1 MAHGDHLLER
11 LADAGWVIDQE
22 ELDALDTDL
31 RINNSEAISA
41 LMNPFRI
48 RLMTSLS
55 REPESVKELSARF
68 DVPATRLYHHLG
80 LMEEHGAVRVVGTR
94 RSGARTERCY
104 AAVRGGIA
112 PDPDLL
118 ENHPDEMADSAVK
131 MVSLAGE
138 AFGAAMRSGR
148 ITMTDPENSEG
159 TLIWTAPRITKQQ
172 HSEIGRD
179 LKELATRISDLSAQN
194 RADAVPDCEAT
205 IILLLATP
213 DVTVPN

>member
-1 MAHGDHLLER
+1 MTQGDHLLEQ
-11 LADAGWVIDQE
+11 LQDEGWTVDQE
-22 ELDALDTDL
+22 ALATLDTDL
-31 RINNSEAISA
+31 NIDNAKAISA

-48 RLMTSLS
+48 RLMSSLS
-55 REPESVKELSARF
+55 REPESVKELSVRF
-68 DVPATRLYHHLG
+68 EVPATRLYHHLG
-80 LMEEHGAVRVVGTR
+80 LMQEHGAVRVVGTR

-112 PDPDLL
+112 PDPGLL
-118 ENHPDEMADSAVK
+118 ENHPDEMAESAVK

-138 AFGAAMRSGR
+138 AFGAAMRAGR

-159 TLIWTAPRITKQQ
+159 TLIWTAPRLTKQQ
-172 HSEIGRD
+172 HSKIAGE
-179 LKELATRISDLSAQN
+179 LKDLATRIAELSAQN

>member
-1 MAHGDHLLER
+1 MTHGDDLLER
-11 LADAGWVIDQE
+11 LEGEGWTIDHK
-22 ELDALDTDL
+22 ELAALDTDL
-31 RINNSEAISA
+31 RISSPAAISA

-68 DVPATRLYHHLG
+68 EVPATRLYHHLG

-112 PDPDLL
+112 PDPGLL

-138 AFGAAMRSGR
+138 AFGAAMRAGR

-159 TLIWTAPRITKQQ
+159 TLLWTAPRLTKQQ
-172 HSEIGRD
+172 HSEIAGE
-179 LKELATRISDLSAQN
+179 LKELATRIAELSAQN
-194 RADAVPDCEAT
+194 RANAVPDCEAT
-205 IILLLATP
+205 IVLLLAPP